1 MGGKPDTSAADEANK
16 IAREEAKR
24 ARIREAER
32 QARLTTGY
40 GQIRDIFEG
49 TPVYA
54 ENVPQTFDWTTF
66 KAPSSGAEAKLM
78 SGIPE
83 GFTVAKKGGGKTVI
97 PRTIGG
103 LPATGNESPWGLLDA
118 AGNWYAPGSTI
129 NYVGKKMTG
138 RTGGFDDSF
147 YAGIRQNVTNLGNL
161 DISDQYN
168 RARENLQYALARQGL
183 TTSSVAN
190 RATSDVLAA
199 KAKAEGDLALQ
210 AKAAEAKV
218 RGNVDAEKNAA
229 ISQLYA
235 TEDPTLAANTSL
247 AKQATILADKPNYDT
262 LGNIFQTALGG
273 FGNII
278 SAARGSGGGGT
289 YATPYAQ
296 AAGG

>member
-1 MGGKPDTSAADEANK
+1 MGGKPDTSAADEANQ
-16 IAREEAKR
+16 IAKEEAKR

-32 QARLTTGY
+32 QARLKSGY

-54 ENVPQTFDWTTF
+54 ENVPQTFDWTTWTP
-66 KAPSSGAEAKLM
+66 PSSGAEAKLM
-78 SGIPE
+78 TGLPE
-83 GFTVAKKGGGKTVI
+83 GFTVSKRPGASKLPDIFRGKAQ
-97 PRTIGG
+97 PD
-103 LPATGNESPWGLLDA
+103 SPWGLLDA
-118 AGNWYAPGSTI
+118 AGNWYGKGDVL
-129 NYVGKKMTG
+129 NYTGKKMTG

-147 YAGIRQNVTNLGNL
+147 YAGIRKNVTDLGNL

-183 TTSSVAN
+183 TTSSVGN
-190 RATSDVLAA
+190 RATADVEKARA
-199 KAKAEGDLALQ
+199 KAQGDLALQ
-210 AKAAEAKV
+210 AQGAEAKV

-278 SAARGSGGGGT
+278 QAARQGGGGT